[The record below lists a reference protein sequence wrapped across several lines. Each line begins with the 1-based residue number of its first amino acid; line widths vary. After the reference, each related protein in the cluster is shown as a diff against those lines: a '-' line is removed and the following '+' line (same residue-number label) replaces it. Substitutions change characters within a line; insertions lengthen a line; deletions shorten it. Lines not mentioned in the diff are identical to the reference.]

1 MSLTTLSILIPTF
14 LVVSLTPGMCMTL
27 SMSLG
32 MTIGVRRTFWMMG
45 GELVGV
51 GLVATASVIGVAAII
66 LQFPAV
72 FSVVKIG
79 GGLYLAWLGIQ
90 LWLSRGKLAMQV
102 DDQQHQHMSG
112 GQLALQGFVTAAAN
126 PKGWAF
132 CIALLPPFINQH
144 QPLLIQLV
152 VMLVVILS
160 IEFSSMLLYAGGG
173 QTLNRLLQKGGHVRV
188 LNRIAGTAMLL
199 VAVWLGAF

>member
-1 MSLTTLSILIPTF
+1 LSLTTLSILIPTF

-27 SMSLG
+27 AMSLG
-32 MTIGVRRTFWMMG
+32 MTIGVRRALWMMC

-51 GLVATASVIGVAAII
+51 GLVATASVVGVASIV

-72 FSVVKIG
+72 FSVIKIG

-90 LWLSRGKLAMQV
+90 LWLSRGKLAMHI
-102 DDQQHQHMSG
+102 DDQQQQHMSG

-132 CIALLPPFINQH
+132 CVALLPPFIHQQ
-144 QPLLIQLV
+144 QPLAIQLV
-152 VMLVVILS
+152 IMLVVILS
-160 IEFSSMLLYAGGG
+160 IEFASMLLYAGGG
-173 QTLNRLLQKGGHVRV
+173 QTLNRLLQKGGYVRF
-188 LNRIAGTAMLL
+188 LNRIAGTAMLF